1 MSVTRHPEEVDG
13 TPIPNEADSAP
24 PIQTRVDAQRESF
37 GLPPA
42 TPPELRA
49 SSLSRVDS
57 DTDVVVTVGGAKV
70 EVSLEGVEFRI
81 IFRSK
86 KA

>member
-1 MSVTRHPEEVDG
+1 M
-13 TPIPNEADSAP
+13 
-24 PIQTRVDAQRESF
+24 DAQRESF

-42 TPPELRA
+42 TPPELKA
-49 SSLSRVDS
+49 ISLSRVDS
-57 DTDVVVTVGGAKV
+57 DMDVGVTVGGAKV
-70 EVSLEGVEFRI
+70 ELSLEGVEFRI